1 MPASKRPTSV
11 MLLAI
16 LNLIFGCL
24 GLIGV
29 LFAVVGLATVFDVQ
43 AAPLPAV
50 PADPTKPFDVMKEQ
64 SQFLLNECPS
74 YKTAGMAGVGVGVI
88 NAILLLSSGIG
99 LLKLKKWARNVTFL
113 YVVIGFISTVI
124 STGYQFTAVVPATQ
138 KYEKERNE
146 KLIALGKPTPPAMA
160 GAFSNIGAGFGA
172 FCGVLYPVVALGLLL
187 APSTRKAFSGAPGD
201 DGDLRDQ
208 MDELDPDR
216 PLRRQA
222 ESDGPNDRD
231 DRFRAGPGR

>member
-1 MPASKRPTSV
+1 

-24 GLIGV
+24 GAVTLILAIV
-29 LFAVVGLATVFDVQ
+29 ALATVFDVQ

-50 PADPTKPFDVMKEQ
+50 PADPTNPFDVMKEQ
-64 SQFLLNECPS
+64 SQFLLNECPN
-74 YKTAGMAGVGVGVI
+74 YKTVSMASVGVSVV
-88 NAILLLSSGIG
+88 NMILLISSGIG
-99 LLKLKKWARNVTFL
+99 LLKLKKWARNATFI
-113 YVVIGFISTVI
+113 YVAIGLISTAI
-124 STGYQFTAVVPATQ
+124 STGYQFSAIVPATQ

-160 GAFSNIGAGFGA
+160 GVTSNIGAGFGA
-172 FCGVLYPVVALGLLL
+172 FCGFLYPIVALGLLL
-187 APSTRKAFSGAPGD
+187 APSTRKAFSGGEED
-201 DGDLRDQ
+201 DGDRRDE
-208 MDELDPDR
+208 MDDLDPDR

-222 ESDGPNDRD
+222 ETNSPNDRD